1 MPKEAHMSNDDYFDP
16 DDQEVGPELVQPQF
30 TEEAAFRPDTNG
42 DPEGSEAR
50 AEKPAIAL
58 PDFFF
63 KRYKLDNEGN
73 PTFNE
78 SVVGSIMAVFD
89 QKATTAMMFNGDKAD
104 DEEIYYDNQV
114 NTIVEG
120 ISQLLE
126 VDPQS
131 TGINMLS
138 LNTRTWAEF
147 ISIAYEYSD
156 SLSSINANDEI
167 PDWLIQREDKMMQL
181 GRKAR
186 MLRDAIAAIDD
197 KFGLKST
204 SLDRDRVQNEVE
216 RRLQR
221 LSEWNFR
228 QHADSSGKV
237 ANTYN
242 NASIQHCESVF
253 ANA

>member
-1 MPKEAHMSNDDYFDP
+1 MSNDDIFDP
-16 DDQEVGPELVQPQF
+16 SELETVEPLPPEH
-30 TEEAAFRPDTNG
+30 TEESAFIPDTNG

-50 AEKPAIAL
+50 AEKQAIAL

-63 KRYKLDNEGN
+63 KRYSLDDEGKPIFN
-73 PTFNE
+73 P
-78 SVVGSIMAVFD
+78 SVVNSIMAVFD
-89 QKATTAMMFNGDKAD
+89 MKADSQISFGGDKAA
-104 DEEIYYDNQV
+104 DEEIYYDSQV
-114 NTIVEG
+114 NTIVDG
-120 ISQLLE
+120 LNQLLE

-131 TGINMLS
+131 TGIQFLS

-147 ISIAYEYSD
+147 VSIAYEYND
-156 SLSSINANDEI
+156 SLTSISANDDLPE
-167 PDWLIQREDKMMQL
+167 WLIQREEKMMQL

-186 MLRDAIAAIDD
+186 MLRDAIDAIDD

-221 LSEWNFR
+221 LAEWNFR
-228 QHADSSGKV
+228 KHADQSGKV

-242 NASIQHCESVF
+242 AQTVQHCETVF

>member
-1 MPKEAHMSNDDYFDP
+1 MSNNDELFDP
-16 DDQEVGPELVQPQF
+16 ADQETEELLPPEF
-30 TEEAAFRPDTNG
+30 TEESAFEADTNG

-50 AEKPAIAL
+50 SEKPAIAL

-63 KRYKLDNEGN
+63 KRYRLDDEGN
-73 PTFNE
+73 PTFNTA
-78 SVVGSIMAVFD
+78 VVGSIMSVFD
-89 QKATTAMMFNGDKAD
+89 MKADSQMKFSGDKAA
-104 DEEIYYDNQV
+104 DEEIYYDSQV
-114 NTIVEG
+114 NSIVDG

-131 TGINMLS
+131 TGINVLS

-147 ISIAYEYSD
+147 VSIAYEYND

-228 QHADSSGKV
+228 QHADQSGKV
-237 ANTYN
+237 ANTLN
-242 NASIQHCESVF
+242 NASVQHCETVF

>member
-1 MPKEAHMSNDDYFDP
+1 MSNNDDLFDP
-16 DDQEVGPELVQPQF
+16 ADQETEELLPPNF
-30 TEEAAFRPDTNG
+30 TEESAFVPDTNG

-50 AEKPAIAL
+50 SEKPAIAL

-63 KRYKLDNEGN
+63 KRYRLDDEGK

-78 SVVGSIMAVFD
+78 SVVGSIMSVFD
-89 QKATTAMMFNGDKAD
+89 MKADSNMTFKGDNAD
-104 DEEIYYDNQV
+104 DEEKYYDSQV
-114 NTIVEG
+114 NTIVDG

-131 TGINMLS
+131 TGINFLS
-138 LNTRTWAEF
+138 LSTRTWAEF
-147 ISIAYEYSD
+147 VSIAYEYND
-156 SLSSINANDEI
+156 SLTSISANDEI
-167 PDWLIQREDKMMQL
+167 PDWLIQREEKMMQL

-186 MLRDAIAAIDD
+186 MLRDAISAIDD

-204 SLDRDRVQNEVE
+204 SLDRGRVQNEVE

-221 LSEWNFR
+221 LAEWNFN
-228 QHADSSGKV
+228 QHADQSGKV
-237 ANTYN
+237 AKTLNS
-242 NASIQHCESVF
+242 ASVQHCESVF

>member
-1 MPKEAHMSNDDYFDP
+1 MSNDDIFDP
-16 DDQEVGPELVQPQF
+16 SEMETVEPLPPEH
-30 TEEAAFRPDTNG
+30 TEESAFIPDTNG

-50 AEKPAIAL
+50 AEKQAIAL

-63 KRYKLDNEGN
+63 KRYSLDDEGKPIFN
-73 PTFNE
+73 P
-78 SVVGSIMAVFD
+78 SVVTSIMAVFD
-89 QKATTAMMFNGDKAD
+89 LKADSQINFSGDKAK

-114 NTIVEG
+114 NTIVDG
-120 ISQLLE
+120 VRQLLE

-131 TGINMLS
+131 TGIQFLS

-147 ISIAYEYSD
+147 VSIAYEYND
-156 SLSSINANDEI
+156 SLTSISANDDLPE
-167 PDWLIQREDKMMQL
+167 WLIQREEKMMQL

-186 MLRDAIAAIDD
+186 MLRDAIDAIDD

-221 LSEWNFR
+221 LAEWNFR
-228 QHADSSGKV
+228 KHADQSGKV

-242 NASIQHCESVF
+242 AQTVQHCETVF

>member
-1 MPKEAHMSNDDYFDP
+1 MSDDTIFDP
-16 DDQEVGPELVQPQF
+16 AELETVELVLPLA
-30 TEEAAFRPDTNG
+30 TEESAFIPDTNG
-42 DPEGSEAR
+42 DLEGSDAR
-50 AEKPAIAL
+50 AEKPAIVL

-63 KRYKLDNEGN
+63 KRYSLDDEGKPIFN
-73 PTFNE
+73 PSIVN
-78 SVVGSIMAVFD
+78 SIMAVFD
-89 QKATTAMMFNGDKAD
+89 MKADTQISFNGDKAD
-104 DEEIYYDNQV
+104 DEEKYYDSQV
-114 NTIVEG
+114 NAVIDGVN
-120 ISQLLE
+120 QLLE

-131 TGINMLS
+131 TGIQFLS

-147 ISIAYEYSD
+147 VSIAYEYND
-156 SLSSINANDEI
+156 SLTSINTNDDLPE
-167 PDWLIQREDKMMQL
+167 WLIQREEKMMQL

-221 LSEWNFR
+221 LAEWNFR
-228 QHADSSGKV
+228 KHADQSGKI

-242 NASIQHCESVF
+242 ARTVQHCETVF

>member
-1 MPKEAHMSNDDYFDP
+1 MSDDNIFDP
-16 DDQEVGPELVQPQF
+16 AELETVEPLPPEH
-30 TEEAAFRPDTNG
+30 TEDSAFIPDTNG

-63 KRYKLDNEGN
+63 KRYSLDDEGKPIFN
-73 PTFNE
+73 P
-78 SVVGSIMAVFD
+78 SVVNSIMAVFD
-89 QKATTAMMFNGDKAD
+89 MKADSQITFNGDKAD
-104 DEEIYYDNQV
+104 DEEKYYDSQV
-114 NTIVEG
+114 NTIVDG
-120 ISQLLE
+120 VRQLLE

-131 TGINMLS
+131 TGIQFLS

-147 ISIAYEYSD
+147 VSIAYEYND
-156 SLSSINANDEI
+156 SLTSISANDDLPE
-167 PDWLIQREDKMMQL
+167 WLIQREEKMMQL

-204 SLDRDRVQNEVE
+204 SLDRDRVQTEVE

-221 LSEWNFR
+221 LAEWNFN
-228 QHADSSGKV
+228 QHADKSGKT
-237 ANTYN
+237 ASAMNK
-242 NASIQHCESVF
+242 ASIQHCETVF
-253 ANA
+253 ATA

>member
-1 MPKEAHMSNDDYFDP
+1 MSNDDYFDP
-16 DDQEVGPELVQPQF
+16 ADQETEELLPPNF
-30 TEEAAFRPDTNG
+30 TEESAFVPDTNG

-50 AEKPAIAL
+50 AEPSAISL
-58 PDFFF
+58 PDFYY
-63 KRYKLDNEGN
+63 KRYTLDDEGN
-73 PTFNE
+73 PTFNA
-78 SVVGSIMAVFD
+78 SVVKSIMEVFD
-89 QKATTAMMFNGDKAD
+89 LKKDSNMTFAENENDPQL
-104 DEEIYYDNQV
+104 YYDSQV
-114 NTIVEG
+114 NAVIDG

-147 ISIAYEYSD
+147 VSIAYEYND

-167 PDWLIQREDKMMQL
+167 PDWLIQREEKMMDL

-186 MLRDAIAAIDD
+186 MLRDAIQSLDD

-221 LSEWNFR
+221 LAEWNFR
-228 QHADSSGKV
+228 KHADQSGKV
-237 ANTYN
+237 ANTLN
-242 NASIQHCESVF
+242 NASKEHCKAVF

>member
-1 MPKEAHMSNDDYFDP
+1 ME
-16 DDQEVGPELVQPQF
+16 
-30 TEEAAFRPDTNG
+30 
-42 DPEGSEAR
+42 
-50 AEKPAIAL
+50 
-58 PDFFF
+58 
-63 KRYKLDNEGN
+63 
-73 PTFNE
+73 
-78 SVVGSIMAVFD
+78 VFD
-89 QKATTAMMFNGDKAD
+89 LKKDSNMTFSENENDPQL
-104 DEEIYYDNQV
+104 YYDSQV
-114 NTIVEG
+114 NAVIDG

-147 ISIAYEYSD
+147 VSIAYEYND

-167 PDWLIQREDKMMQL
+167 PDWLIQREEKMMDL

-186 MLRDAIAAIDD
+186 MLRDAIQSLDD

-221 LSEWNFR
+221 LAEWNFR
-228 QHADSSGKV
+228 KHADQSGKV
-237 ANTYN
+237 ANTLN
-242 NASIQHCESVF
+242 NASKEHCKAVF

>member
-1 MPKEAHMSNDDYFDP
+1 MSNDDIFDP
-16 DDQEVGPELVQPQF
+16 SEMETVEPLPPEH
-30 TEEAAFRPDTNG
+30 TEESAFIPDTNG
-42 DPEGSEAR
+42 DPEGSDAR
-50 AEKPAIAL
+50 AEKQAIAL

-63 KRYKLDNEGN
+63 KRYSLDDEGK
-73 PTFNE
+73 PIFNK
-78 SVVGSIMAVFD
+78 SVVTSIMAVFD
-89 QKATTAMMFNGDKAD
+89 LKAGSQITFGGDKAD

-114 NTIVEG
+114 NTIVDG
-120 ISQLLE
+120 VRQLLE

-131 TGINMLS
+131 TGIQFLS

-147 ISIAYEYSD
+147 VSIAYEYND
-156 SLSSINANDEI
+156 SLTSISANDDLPE
-167 PDWLIQREDKMMQL
+167 WLIQREEKMMQL

-204 SLDRDRVQNEVE
+204 SLDRERVQNEVE

-221 LSEWNFR
+221 LAEWNFR
-228 QHADSSGKV
+228 KHADQSGKV

-242 NASIQHCESVF
+242 AQTVQHCETVF

>member
-1 MPKEAHMSNDDYFDP
+1 
-16 DDQEVGPELVQPQF
+16 
-30 TEEAAFRPDTNG
+30 
-42 DPEGSEAR
+42 
-50 AEKPAIAL
+50 
-58 PDFFF
+58 
-63 KRYKLDNEGN
+63 
-73 PTFNE
+73 
-78 SVVGSIMAVFD
+78 MAVFD
-89 QKATTAMMFNGDKAD
+89 LKADSQINFSGDKAK

-114 NTIVEG
+114 NTIVDG
-120 ISQLLE
+120 VRQLLE

-131 TGINMLS
+131 TGIQFLS

-147 ISIAYEYSD
+147 VSIAYEYND
-156 SLSSINANDEI
+156 SLTSISANDDLPE
-167 PDWLIQREDKMMQL
+167 WLIQREEKMMQL

-186 MLRDAIAAIDD
+186 MLRDAIDAIDD

-221 LSEWNFR
+221 LAEWNFR
-228 QHADSSGKV
+228 KHADQSGKV

-242 NASIQHCESVF
+242 AQTVQHCETVF